1 MGSDKNS
8 FLSYLEENF
17 ATKFILSNARMRY
30 QYMWRKTNNVAVEV
44 CQYDKNGKKLISLSE
59 GFKD

>member
-17 ATKFILSNARMRY
+17 ATKFILSNARMWY

-44 CQYDKNGKKLISLSE
+44 CQYDKNGKN
-59 GFKD
+59 